1 MRTILVIEDDLN
13 LLEGLEIFLSMEG
26 FRTYSSSNGREGLR
40 LAQRHRPDLVLTN
53 YQMPGADGLEVIHG
67 IRTNEATRDTP
78 IIFITAN
85 SAPSIR
91 NRAVRGGANGYLMK
105 PFTTDDLKEKIDEV
119 LYGQVDLT

>member
-1 MRTILVIEDDLN
+1 MKTILVIEDDVN

-26 FRTYSSSNGREGLR
+26 FRTLSSSNGRDGLK
-40 LAQRHRPDLVLTN
+40 LARRYVPDLVLTN

-67 IRTNEATRDTP
+67 IRANKSTSEMP

-91 NRAVRGGANGYLMK
+91 SRAVRGGANGYLMK
-105 PFTTDDLKEKIDEV
+105 PFTTDDLKEKIGEV
-119 LYGQVDLT
+119 LCGQLDHE